1 MSEEAEKA
9 PEDVLPKK
17 GKAGM
22 IIGIVIALVTLVGG
36 SVAGAVLGPKLLGGS
51 EEHAEEEE
59 EAPAKSEKS
68 HKSEKK
74 DKKEKHGKDDAE
86 EGHGSEGP
94 EHIVTVD
101 IPSVVVDILDNQG
114 RIRHLKVGMTA
125 ELADKVPAEEFRLF
139 IPRGREA
146 ALTFLRS
153 LAFEQVADPTHFA
166 AIKDELGKKVSEA
179 FGEERVHRMM
189 LTDFVVQ

>member
-1 MSEEAEKA
+1 MSEEAEKQ

-17 GKAGM
+17 GKAGL
-22 IIGIVIALVTLVGG
+22 IIGVVIGVVTLVGG

-51 EEHAEEEE
+51 DEHAEEEE

-68 HKSEKK
+68 HKS
-74 DKKEKHGKDDAE
+74 DKKEKHGSKDDAE
-86 EGHGSEGP
+86 EGHGSSEGP

-101 IPSVVVDILDNQG
+101 IPSVVVDLLDNQG
-114 RIRHLKVGMTA
+114 RIRHLKVGLTA

-153 LAFEQVADPTHFA
+153 LAFEQVADPSHFT

-179 FGEERVHRMM
+179 VGEERVHRMM

>member
-1 MSEEAEKA
+1 MSEEAEKQ

-17 GKAGM
+17 GKVGL
-22 IIGIVIALVTLVGG
+22 IVGIVIALVTLVGG

-51 EEHAEEEE
+51 EEHGEEEE

-68 HKSEKK
+68 HKS
-74 DKKEKHGKDDAE
+74 DKKEKHGSKDDAE
-86 EGHGSEGP
+86 EGHGSSEGP

-101 IPSVVVDILDNQG
+101 IPSVVVDLLDNQG
-114 RIRHLKVGMTA
+114 RIRHLKVGLTA

-153 LAFEQVADPTHFA
+153 LAFEQVADPSHFI

-179 FGEERVHRMM
+179 VGEERVHRMM

>member
-1 MSEEAEKA
+1 MSEEAEKQ

-17 GKAGM
+17 GKTGM

-51 EEHAEEEE
+51 EEHEEEE

-68 HKSEKK
+68 HKAE
-74 DKKEKHGKDDAE
+74 KKEKHGKDDAE
-86 EGHGSEGP
+86 EGHGSSEGP

-101 IPSVVVDILDNQG
+101 IPPVVVDLLDNQG

-153 LAFEQVADPTHFA
+153 LAFEQVADPSQFI
-166 AIKDELGKKVSEA
+166 AIKDELAKKVSEA